1 MPLSLC
7 VGNRDRVF
15 VTENLA
21 NQFKILSLKCHE
33 HQLEL
38 GAQDASEPQL
48 MQTPELALFNV
59 CTNKENAEAQLNR
72 VRGLTYDPQTRYV
85 LVTEEGNPKICVF
98 DRDRGY
104 VGTVKLPGKKT
115 MQLVDISALDSRVVL
130 VAYKGE
136 KYAISVLNIM

>member
-7 VGNRDRVF
+7 AGNRDRVF

-33 HQLEL
+33 RQLE
-38 GAQDASEPQL
+38 AYEPQP
-48 MQTPELALFNV
+48 MQTQELALFNV

-98 DRDRGY
+98 DRDGGGY

>member
-59 CTNKENAEAQLNR
+59 CTNKENAEAQLN
-72 VRGLTYDPQTRYV
+72 
-85 LVTEEGNPKICVF
+85 
-98 DRDRGY
+98 
-104 VGTVKLPGKKT
+104 
-115 MQLVDISALDSRVVL
+115 
-130 VAYKGE
+130 
-136 KYAISVLNIM
+136 